1 MTMFAASSIACVNRS
16 NRSVMPRFTIG
27 IPTFNRATLL
37 AESLRTAVNQSYGD
51 LEIIVSDN
59 ASSDRTPDIV
69 QPFGPRIR
77 YVRNETNLGAT
88 ANFFRL
94 VELASGE
101 YFSWLQDDD
110 CIFGSFAERAATCLD
125 RFPQAT
131 VYCAYA
137 AVAPNTQ
144 CASQSWLY
152 GPPVAL
158 DWASAAPRLFRSDLI
173 VPLSLCVSVAIPP
186 VVAYRT
192 DALRAAIARCDHSI
206 PLFLERTILADVAL
220 QGEAVFDPCVAGIF
234 RTHPNQG
241 FRLMQAE
248 DPGAMH
254 KQWLQMAR
262 QLDWLPLRRTWR
274 WQERLRQ
281 AVTELSVQQRLEWE
295 RQSRT
300 WPTDLAL
307 CREMRT
313 ALLAK
318 PSPQRVPLSPSGITK
333 AGVRAARSLLSR
345 VLD

>member
-1 MTMFAASSIACVNRS
+1 
-16 NRSVMPRFTIG
+16 MPKFTIG
-27 IPTFNRATLL
+27 IPTFNRSALL
-37 AESLRTAVNQSYGD
+37 AESLRSAMNQSYGD

-59 ASSDRTPDIV
+59 ASTDKTPDV
-69 QPFGPRIR
+69 VRQFGRRAR

-88 ANFFRL
+88 TNFFRL

-110 CIFGSFAERAATCLD
+110 CIFGNFAERAATCLD

-131 VYCAYA
+131 AYCAYA
-137 AVAPNTQ
+137 AVAPSTQ

-158 DWASAAPRLFRSDLI
+158 DWAGATPRLFRSDLI
-173 VPLSLCVSVAIPP
+173 APLSLCVSVAIPP
-186 VVAYRT
+186 VVAFRT
-192 DALRAAIARCDHSI
+192 DALRAAIARCDRSI

-220 QGEAVFDPCVAGIF
+220 RGEAIFDPCVAGIF
-234 RTHPNQG
+234 RTHPKQG
-241 FRLMQAE
+241 FRVMQAE
-248 DPGAMH
+248 DPGAMQQ
-254 KQWLQMAR
+254 QWLQMAR
-262 QLDWLPLRRTWR
+262 QLDWLPLRRNWR
-274 WQERLRQ
+274 WRERLRQ
-281 AVTELSVQQRLEWE
+281 AVTELSVQQQQDWE
-295 RQSRT
+295 RESRT

-318 PSPQRVPLSPSGITK
+318 PAPRRVPLSPSGITQ
-333 AGVRAARSLLSR
+333 ASFRAARSLLCR